1 MTLQLNQN
9 HYLNNY
15 NHYKF
20 LFLLLIIINLK
31 NLYFTNIS
39 CKQKKCV
46 EHLYVVVQPKKI
58 KNYNRHFINL
68 KVYVFGKNVQVEPV
82 TVRSVFS
89 DPSLGLI
96 ESTFAV

>member
-1 MTLQLNQN
+1 MLWFNQ
-9 HYLNNY
+9 
-15 NHYKF
+15 
-20 LFLLLIIINLK
+20 
-31 NLYFTNIS
+31 
-39 CKQKKCV
+39 
-46 EHLYVVVQPKKI
+46 KKI

-89 DPSLGLI
+89 DPSLGKI